1 MAIKLEMLRTFVAVA
16 HAGELAQASRALGRT
31 PSAVSM
37 TLKQVQDE
45 LGTALFETDRKASL
59 TKAGEVILAEAE
71 RAIYNFDHS
80 LSTIKN
86 YARADFGFVRI
97 AAVPS
102 AASIILP
109 MAIKALMATKPGLH
123 IDLSDMDSSS
133 VIAELVQGRID
144 VGIAS
149 GGNERQGIVSEL
161 LWEDKFE
168 LVMSL
173 DHPLAHRRDLS
184 LGDIANEVFISNG
197 LCVSIDLPE
206 LQKLIVGSSLSVR
219 NTTSLISIIRQ
230 GLGVSILPS
239 LVAKQVGGGVI
250 FVPLKDLTLTRRLD
264 ILTTSD
270 EPKTPAVQLLLTE
283 LGKAATLLRAESS
296 AL

>member
-71 RAIYNFDHS
+71 RALHNFDHS

-86 YARADFGFVRI
+86 HAKADIGFIRI

-102 AASIILP
+102 AASTILP
-109 MAIKALMATKPGLH
+109 IAIKALLETKPGLH
-123 IDLSDMDSSS
+123 IDLRDMDSSA
-133 VIAELVQGRID
+133 VVVELLQGRID
-144 VGIAS
+144 VGIATS
-149 GGNERQGIVSEL
+149 GNERHGISAEL
-161 LWEDKFE
+161 LWEDQFE

-173 DHPLAHRRDLS
+173 DHPLASQRDLT
-184 LGDIANEVFISNG
+184 LGDISNEVFISNG
-197 LCVSIDLPE
+197 LCVSIKLPE
-206 LQKLIVGSSLSVR
+206 VQKMIACSSLSIR
-219 NTTSLISIIRQ
+219 NTTSLMSMIKQ
-230 GLGVSILPS
+230 GLGITILPS
-239 LVAKQVGGGVI
+239 LVAKQAADGVV
-250 FVPLKDLTLTRRLD
+250 FVALKDMKSTRRLD
-264 ILTTSD
+264 ILTSTDGPQS
-270 EPKTPAVQLLLTE
+270 PAVQLLLKE
-283 LGKAATLLRAESS
+283 LRKAAISLIDAEPV
-296 AL
+296 